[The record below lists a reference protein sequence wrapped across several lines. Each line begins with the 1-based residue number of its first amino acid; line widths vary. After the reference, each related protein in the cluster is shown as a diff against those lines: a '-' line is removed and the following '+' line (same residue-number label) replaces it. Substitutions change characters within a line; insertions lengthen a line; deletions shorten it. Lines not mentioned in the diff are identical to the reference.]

1 MQRNIILIGFMG
13 TGKSTIG
20 RILTQNLGYP
30 LIDTDQTIETEQ
42 NCTISEIFEKS
53 GEEAFRNIESQT
65 LHKLKNHSRHIIS
78 TGGGIIGRLE
88 NRQIL
93 RELGYVV
100 WLSATPQEIHK
111 RTARNNN
118 RPLLNQEDPEN
129 FIRTL
134 LEKRTPYYQET
145 AHLKIETDQLSFE
158 EVATGILES
167 ARYHFSTLE

>member
-20 RILTQNLGYP
+20 RILAQNLGYP
-30 LIDTDQTIETEQ
+30 LIDTDQTIEAEQ

-53 GEEAFRNIESQT
+53 GEEAFRNIESDALRSLT
-65 LHKLKNHSRHIIS
+65 NHTRHIIS
-78 TGGGIIGRLE
+78 TGGGVIGRPE

-93 RELGYVV
+93 RQIGYVV
-100 WLSATPQEIHK
+100 WLSASPKEIHK
-111 RTARNNN
+111 RTSRNNN
-118 RPLLNQEDPEN
+118 RPLLNQKDPEG

-134 LEKRTPYYQET
+134 LEKRTPHYKET
-145 AHLKIETDQLSFE
+145 AHLKIETDQLNFD

-167 ARYHFSTLE
+167 ARYHFSSLK